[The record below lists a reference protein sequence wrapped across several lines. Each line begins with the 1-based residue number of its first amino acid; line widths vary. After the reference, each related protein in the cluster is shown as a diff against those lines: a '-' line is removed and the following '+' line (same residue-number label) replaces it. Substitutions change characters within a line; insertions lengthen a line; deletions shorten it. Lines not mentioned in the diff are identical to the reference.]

1 MRSELQRTCKAL
13 GIPYGRGKGIVFHDT
28 RHSAVTNLVAA
39 DVPEA
44 IAMTITNHTT
54 GDVFWR
60 YNVRRECVQADAL
73 SKQQAYLN
81 AQRGSSTPPEH
92 IGTNKGR

>member
-1 MRSELQRTCKAL
+1 
-13 GIPYGRGKGIVFHDT
+13 
-28 RHSAVTNLVAA
+28 
-39 DVPEA
+39 
-44 IAMTITNHTT
+44 MTITNHTT

-81 AQRGSSTPPEH
+81 AQRGSSTPVEH